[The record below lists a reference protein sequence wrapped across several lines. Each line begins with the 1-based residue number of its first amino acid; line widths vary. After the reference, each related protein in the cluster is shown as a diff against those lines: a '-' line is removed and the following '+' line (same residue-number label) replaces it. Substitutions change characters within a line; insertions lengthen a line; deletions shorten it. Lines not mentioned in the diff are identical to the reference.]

1 MEQLNAYAL
10 CIQADSGQLVPVISG
25 QCNHIGM
32 YKLVMQLSDFRQL
45 YPQLLLVVNKH
56 LVNHVD
62 FSCEGMTLR
71 GQPIE
76 EGTP

>member
-25 QCNHIGM
+25 QCNHIGL

-45 YPQLLLVVNKH
+45 VPQLMLVINGHV
-56 LVNHVD
+56 VSHVD
-62 FSCEGMTLR
+62 FTSEGMCLK
-71 GQPIE
+71 GQPLAGE
-76 EGTP
+76 V